1 MAKQIAIP
9 GSGVP
14 DDDDDDEDRG
24 GRPSWDDYWI
34 EIAEVVKTRS
44 NDPSCQVGAVIVRGN
59 NILVST
65 GYNGFAR
72 GVQHHE
78 RRLVKEP
85 GSPEK
90 LRWMCHAEQNA
101 IYNAARVGVS
111 VEGATIYTSKFPC
124 LICTNAIVQAGI
136 VRVHTRDTKPYDD
149 DLVADDGSRVITVL
163 LEAGVKL
170 EAPRLTIDFAIK
182 PGRQEVPGSSLRAP
196 AKVPSKTADR
206 PPASGSGGAPAA

>member
-14 DDDDDDEDRG
+14 DDDDEVDRG
-24 GRPSWDDYWI
+24 DRPGWDHYWVS
-34 EIAEVVKTRS
+34 IAEVVKTRS
-44 NDPSCQVGAVIVRGN
+44 NDPSCQVGAVIVRAN

-111 VEGATIYTSKFPC
+111 VEGATIYTTKFPC

-136 VRVHTRDTKPYDD
+136 VRVYTLDTKPYDD
-149 DLVADDGSRVITVL
+149 DLVADDGSRVISVL

-170 EAPRLTIDFAIK
+170 EAPRLKMDFAIK
-182 PGRQEVPGSSLRAP
+182 PAREGVPLPRFRRHLTYAERLGPSSVEGRASG
-196 AKVPSKTADR
+196 VPS
-206 PPASGSGGAPAA
+206 